1 MYSIKMYGI
10 KAEDK
15 PYAIKWAKEHDVQIS
30 MTEKV
35 INEDT
40 IDDAKGFD
48 GVNTLQVTAIP
59 HDAYARLKAMG
70 INQIAQRSAGFDM
83 YDLAE
88 ATRQGIIISNVPSYS
103 PALIAEYALTSALNL
118 VRRVPTIQK
127 RVQAHNFTWEE
138 PARGQVV
145 GEMKVAIL
153 GTGHIG
159 AHVACLFHGL
169 GSKVIAYDRHP
180 RVDLNFITYMDSIEA
195 AVKDADIVT
204 LHIPLRNENVHLFD
218 AKMFKRFKH
227 GAYLVNTARGGL
239 VDTKALLEAL
249 DSGQLGGAALDVYE
263 NEGSYVPKNMAG
275 QTLSDELFQKVLNHE
290 KIIYS
295 PHVAFYTDEAV
306 ANLIYGGLD
315 ATLDVIT
322 HGDTPNRVNAL

>member
-35 INEDT
+35 IDENT

-48 GVNTLQVTAIP
+48 GVNTLQVTKIP
-59 HDAYARLKAMG
+59 TDAYARFKAMG

-103 PALIAEYALTSALNL
+103 PASIAEYALTSALNL
-118 VRRVPTIQK
+118 VRQIPTIQK
-127 RVQAHNFTWEE
+127 RVQAHNFTWEK
-138 PARGQVV
+138 PIRGQVV
-145 GEMKVAIL
+145 GEMTVAVL

-159 AHVACLFHGL
+159 AHVARLFHGL
-169 GSKVIAYDRHP
+169 GCKVLAYDRHP
-180 RVDLNFITYMDSIEA
+180 RTDLAFLTYADSIEA

-204 LHIPLRNENVHLFD
+204 LHIPLREENVHLFD
-218 AKMFKRFKH
+218 AKMFKQFKK

-239 VDTKALLEAL
+239 VDTEALIAAL
-249 DSGQLGGAALDVYE
+249 DSGQLAGAALDVYE
-263 NEGSYVPKNMAG
+263 NEGPYVQKNVKDQAI
-275 QTLSDELFQKVLNHE
+275 SDELFQKILNHDR
-290 KIIYS
+290 IIYS

-306 ANLIYGGLD
+306 ANLIYGGLN

-322 HGDTPNRVNAL
+322 KGDTPNRVNAL